1 MFWLLKK
8 IFGLGVAIAVV
19 FFALH
24 LQVGG
29 RPVKDYLADFY
40 KSPIVQKVLDDT
52 VRQGKDAVLSYLKKD
67 VAPSASDA
75 DAPPMEHVEEEERKE
90 LEEVLKKESH

>member
-8 IFGLGVAIAVV
+8 IFGIGIAIALV

-29 RPVKDYLADFY
+29 RPAKEYVVDAYR
-40 KSPIVQKVLDDT
+40 SPLVQEAI
-52 VRQGKDAVLSYLKKD
+52 RQGKEAVLSYLRKD
-67 VAPSASDA
+67 VAAPDDS
-75 DAPPMEHVEEEERKE
+75 APPMEHLDDDERRE
-90 LEEVLKKESH
+90 LEDVLKKESR